1 MADRNDINYGRYL
14 DSSGYGMRYSDSDV
28 DHASEDSDVSAA
40 PSSRRGKGSAKACR
54 SRGPKLRTLNRWTP
68 EEHERLAYLV
78 AKWGSEKNWAK
89 VAEEMP
95 GRTGKQCRERWL
107 NHMRPGIIK

>member
-1 MADRNDINYGRYL
+1 MGHRNDISYGRYV
-14 DSSGYGMRYSDSDV
+14 DSGYGMRYSDSDV
-28 DHASEDSDVSAA
+28 DHPSDDSDVSAA
-40 PSSRRGKGSAKACR
+40 PSRRSKGGAKSSR

-78 AKWGSEKNWAK
+78 SKWGSEKNWAK

-107 NHMRPGIIK
+107 NHMKPGIIK

>member
-1 MADRNDINYGRYL
+1 MSRKNDVSYGRL
-14 DSSGYGMRYSDSDV
+14 VDSGFGMRYSDSDV
-28 DHASEDSDVSAA
+28 DQASDDSDASAA
-40 PSSRRGKGSAKACR
+40 PSRRGKGSTKSSR
-54 SRGPKLRTLNRWTP
+54 SRGPKLRTLNRWTLD
-68 EEHERLAYLV
+68 EHDRLAYLV

>member
-1 MADRNDINYGRYL
+1 MKNDVSYSKYI
-14 DSSGYGMRYSDSDV
+14 DSGSGGMRYSADSDV
-28 DHASEDSDVSAA
+28 DQQPSDDSDVSAT
-40 PSSRRGKGSAKACR
+40 PRSRSKGAAKASR
-54 SRGPKLRTLNRWTP
+54 SRGPKVRTLNRWSP
-68 EEHERLAYLV
+68 EEHERLAFLV

-107 NHMRPGIIK
+107 NHMKPGIIK